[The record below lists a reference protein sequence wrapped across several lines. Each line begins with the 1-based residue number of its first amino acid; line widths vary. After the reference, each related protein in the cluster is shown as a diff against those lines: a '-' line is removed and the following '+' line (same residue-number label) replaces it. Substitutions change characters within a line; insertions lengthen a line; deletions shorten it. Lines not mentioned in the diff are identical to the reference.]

1 MKNKRKQKIF
11 IIILIIFMII
21 IFLQS
26 HKPITESKKTSIKLA
41 EKIVDVFGIEN
52 ISLGKVNY
60 YIRKSAHFFS
70 YMLMGILL
78 MIIFS
83 FTKINLRK
91 SMIISFAITFLF
103 ACSDEFHQL
112 FIEGRGG
119 QFSDVIL
126 DSLGAFLGITIL
138 GIVKKIK

>member
-41 EKIVDVFGIEN
+41 EKIVDVFRIEN
-52 ISLGKVNY
+52 ISLGKVNH

-138 GIVKKIK
+138 GIVKK